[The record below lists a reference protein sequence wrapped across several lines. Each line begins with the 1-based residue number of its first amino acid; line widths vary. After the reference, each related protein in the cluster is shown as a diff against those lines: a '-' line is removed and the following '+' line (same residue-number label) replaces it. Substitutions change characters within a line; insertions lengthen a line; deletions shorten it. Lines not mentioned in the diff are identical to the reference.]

1 MTAMWGDMMCNRDF
15 YPVWMDALKRDEA
28 VFMPNWNLLS
38 TWGKPENI
46 PDDVVLPTSAELENI
61 GNAAYALTTSAI
73 RYNKLRKLKRA

>member
-1 MTAMWGDMMCNRDF
+1 
-15 YPVWMDALKRDEA
+15 MDALKRDEV

-61 GNAAYALTTSAI
+61 GNVAYALTTSA
-73 RYNKLRKLKRA
+73 

>member
-15 YPVWMDALKRDEA
+15 YPVWMDALKRDGA

-61 GNAAYALTTSAI
+61 GNVAYALTTSA
-73 RYNKLRKLKRA
+73 